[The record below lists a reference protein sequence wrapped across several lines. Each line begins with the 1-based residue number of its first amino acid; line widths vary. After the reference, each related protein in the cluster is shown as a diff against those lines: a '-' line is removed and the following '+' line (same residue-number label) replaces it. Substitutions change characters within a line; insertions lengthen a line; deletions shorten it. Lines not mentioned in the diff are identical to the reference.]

1 MRTRVFR
8 IGGMSCAACSG
19 RIEKAIGNVP
29 GVESVNANFGNNTAT
44 VTYDGTAASEEL
56 IRRAVESAGYTLIS
70 DDRDEA
76 ERQEKAALKVQGR
89 DLAIAIAFTI
99 PLSIVAMGPMFGLD
113 IPLDPLPYCILQILN
128 EKSGGRRRIFKRG
141 NPDSQLPL
149 QRRSDGKCFQTS

>member
-1 MRTRVFR
+1 MKTRVFR

-19 RIEKAIGNVP
+19 RIEKAIDGVP

-44 VTYDGTAASEEL
+44 VTYDGTASSDEL

-76 ERQEKAALKVQGR
+76 EKQEKRSLRIQGR

-99 PLSIVAMGPMFGLD
+99 PLSIIAMGPMFGLD
-113 IPLDPLPYCILQILN
+113 IPLEPTWYCVLKLIL
-128 EKSGGRRRIFKRG
+128 
-141 NPDSQLPL
+141 
-149 QRRSDGKCFQTS
+149 

>member
-113 IPLDPLPYCILQILN
+113 IPLDPLPYCILQILLCIPIMYA
-128 EKSGGRRRIFKRG
+128 GRRF
-141 NPDSQLPL
+141 
-149 QRRSDGKCFQTS
+149 